1 MESLTMTGDERL
13 EALQYLYFAIKG
25 LNLAGKLADPD
36 ALQASFALEYL
47 NNIGRMIG
55 GQAKWEQ
62 LLIEADWAEMTDSAP
77 HGNTPVCANP
87 TKSAID
93 VRTKA
98 ILARTKP
105 DAETLEWLTARAK
118 AVSEVD

>member
-55 GQAKWEQ
+55 GQAKWEL
-62 LLIEADWAEMTDSAP
+62 LLIEADCAEMTDGTP
-77 HGNTPVCANP
+77 HGDTPVCANH

-93 VRTKA
+93 ARAKA

-105 DAETLEWLTARAK
+105 DAEALERLTARAK
-118 AVSEVD
+118 AVSDVD